1 MKLNGRLAALVL
13 LVLLAAASPAWGQAQ
28 DVIDFRGRLVDT
40 SGKPIKTLTTVTV
53 RLYYSPTTAVGT
65 EVFSEVTNITPDNDG
80 YVSHHIGS
88 VNLLSGVDFSQPIYV
103 GLQAGTDPEISP
115 RYLLTKSPYT
125 FHADNAI
132 KLEGLSA
139 SAFAQLAAPQNN
151 FAGDITATNAA
162 MTGWVSAMGGFYGD
176 LYGSATTFT
185 GSLAGDVTGTMNN
198 TQIANG
204 AVTTQKL
211 ASQSVTT
218 AKIEPQAITTSR
230 LAPDAVTTGKIEA
243 QAVTTAKIAPA
254 AVTTS
259 KLDAQA
265 VTTAKLAPDAVTSA
279 KIADGTI
286 TGADLDSAIDI
297 LTSGYI
303 TAAGF
308 SGDGSGLTGLTA
320 FQIAGLGDMA
330 LQNSSSVNITGG
342 TISTS
347 GSVTVGTNL
356 SVMSGMT
363 VFGGGFV
370 WNSLANITA
379 SGSGAAATPTNPT
392 RIVNI
397 VTGAAPGAEVRMAGS
412 GTQGQ
417 VLVVMNKSTNP
428 LVVNATA
435 TGSTTI
441 PAGCSQ
447 TFISDF
453 SVWYPTQ
460 SAPGFNPADFLPKDG
475 SAPMT
480 GDLDL
485 GLNSLINATSV
496 SANIFSAGDVAN
508 NGALRIWRAGASVP
522 TFYLGAVG
530 QSNELLVRDNATNP
544 ILLFESSTGALD
556 VGNSATNGII
566 NVKTA
571 GSGSSIQLQ
580 GATGTVIA
588 NSFVGDGGALSN
600 IDAASLGGVS
610 AANFYT
616 GAQVDAVVLNSIAAL
631 NLGTM
636 STQNANSVAITGGLI
651 TSTVIGGSN
660 PAAANFTTLT
670 SAGTTLLNT
679 TGSAL
684 TQIGNSGG
692 GEVNIFSGS
701 SELKLEG
708 VVRINRIGPNNTFIG
723 NNTGGDVDITCSD
736 SNRVDINAGNGQL
749 NLIGHVLL
757 HGTSG
762 LVIASPY
769 FNVDHQGNV
778 SAASFSG
785 DGSNLTGIQVGQ
797 VSGLGSMAQQ
807 DANNVFITG
816 GTISTTGQVTV
827 GTDLSVMSGMT
838 VFGGGFVWHSLANVV
853 ASGTGFSAATTDPTH
868 IVNIVTGAGPGA
880 EVQMGGSGTQ
890 GQVLV
895 VMNKSANP
903 LVVNHTPTG
912 PTTIPAG
919 ASQTFISDFGDWY
932 PTRAAAG
939 DADTLDGL
947 DSSAFAQL
955 SGSNVFTGSIT
966 ATSFMGDGAALT
978 NLNASS
984 LTSGVLSDSL
994 LSSNIPRLNQQNTF
1008 TARQTI
1014 TVANGDGLSVSK
1026 TGTAGSAAIYGS
1038 ANMGGSGVI
1047 GVASGTGDG
1056 LVGIANG
1063 GSGNGLFALAQNTGR
1078 AGLFRISNG
1087 GNTAPVIEAHH
1098 QGLGSA
1104 GFFLIDSGNLNTSA
1118 LIRGNNNTGTGALLL
1133 LQQAGQDRFVVSNAG
1148 DVTANGDIAVAGS
1161 LTSARLSVD
1170 GNTLDV
1176 NPASRRVG
1184 IGTSAPTGK
1193 LEISAGGEA
1202 ALVVNGRQEFSGADA
1217 RFTLPRHASD
1227 PTADLAEGMVYFNTS
1242 TNKLRVYQSGA
1253 WSDVAPGSSGT
1264 GLPTGSI
1271 VFGETPNDSNLLG
1284 AGLVRVPSAD
1294 FTSDSKAPD
1303 ARVDFSAVWTGTE
1316 MIVWGGYGP
1325 AAVFNTGGRYNPSTN
1340 TWLPVSTVN
1349 APSPR
1354 ARHSAVWT
1362 GIAMMIWGGTNTQGT
1377 FYNDGYFY
1385 DPGNDTWQPLPSFG
1399 APTPRHMAFAQMTS
1413 NGVMIWGGGD
1423 ASAALNTGAIF
1434 DFNFYGWTPMSTV
1447 NAPVPRSWPGIA
1459 WTGSKLIVWSGGV
1472 PGGFVNTGAMWDL
1485 ATDTWTAMTTA
1496 NSPAP
1501 RRESRAVW
1509 TGTEMIVW
1517 GGVTNMPVV
1526 SGGRFNPATDTWSAL
1541 PTAGAPLAYEGHT
1554 MIWTGTEAIVWGG
1567 LGGARY
1573 NPVTDSWSPIGHT
1586 NEPPSTVSHQT
1597 VWTGTHMVAWGGAV
1611 SGQYVATGGRYDPVA
1626 DSWQQTTTGKLYG
1639 YRKP

>member
-1 MKLNGRLAALVL
+1 MKLNGRLGALVL
-13 LVLLAAASPAWGQAQ
+13 LVLLAVASPVWGQAQ
-28 DVIDFRGRLVDT
+28 DVIDFKGRLVDT

-65 EVFSEVTNITPDNDG
+65 EVFSEVANVTPDGDG
-80 YVSHHIGS
+80 YFSHNIGS

-103 GLQAGTDPEISP
+103 GLQAGSDPEISP

-132 KLEGLSA
+132 KLEGLGA
-139 SAFAQLAAPQNN
+139 AAFAQLAAPQNN
-151 FAGDITATNAA
+151 FAGDISATNAA

-185 GSLAGDVTGTMNN
+185 GSLVGDVTGTMNN

-265 VTTAKLAPDAVTSA
+265 VTTAKLAPDSVTSA

-379 SGSGAAATPTNPT
+379 SGTGAAATPTNPT

-417 VLVVMNKSTNP
+417 VLVVVNKSTNP
-428 LVVNATA
+428 LVVNTTA

-485 GLNSLINATSV
+485 GLNSLVNATSV
-496 SANIFSAGDVAN
+496 SANTFSAGDVAN

-600 IDAASLGGVS
+600 VDAASLGGVS

-616 GAQVDAVVLNSIAAL
+616 SAQVDAAVLNSIAAL

-636 STQNANSVAITGGLI
+636 STQNANSVAITGGSI

-838 VFGGGFVWHSLANVV
+838 VFGGGFVWHSLANVA

-947 DSSAFAQL
+947 DSLAFAQL

-966 ATSFMGDGAALT
+966 AASFLGDGAALT

-1014 TVANGDGLSVSK
+1014 TVVNGDGLSVNK

-1047 GVASGTGDG
+1047 GVATGTGDG

-1161 LTSARLSVD
+1161 LTSARLAVD

-1193 LEISAGGEA
+1193 LEVSASGEA

-1362 GIAMMIWGGTNTQGT
+1362 GFAMMIWGGTNTQGT

-1472 PGGFVNTGAMWDL
+1472 PGGFVNTGAVWDL
-1485 ATDTWTAMTTA
+1485 ATDTWTAMTTV

-1526 SGGRFNPATDTWSAL
+1526 SGGRYNPATDTWSAL

>member
-1 MKLNGRLAALVL
+1 MKLNGRLGALVL

-65 EVFSEVTNITPDNDG
+65 EVFSEVTNVTPDNDG
-80 YVSHHIGS
+80 YFSHHIGS

-103 GLQAGTDPEISP
+103 GLQAGSDPEISP
-115 RYLLTKSPYT
+115 RYLQTKSPYS
-125 FHADNAI
+125 FHADNAL

-185 GSLAGDVTGTMNN
+185 GSLAGDVTGSMNN

-218 AKIEPQAITTSR
+218 AKIEPQAITTSK

-265 VTTAKLAPDAVTSA
+265 VTSAKLAPDAVTSA

-397 VTGAAPGAEVRMAGS
+397 VTGAASGAEVRMAGS

-600 IDAASLGGVS
+600 VDAASLGGVS
-610 AANFYT
+610 AANYYT
-616 GAQVDAVVLNSIAAL
+616 SAQVDAAVLNSIAAL

-636 STQNANSVAITGGLI
+636 STQNSNSVAITGGLI

-684 TQIGNSGG
+684 TQIGHSGG
-692 GEVNIFSGS
+692 GEVNILSGS

-785 DGSNLTGIQVGQ
+785 DGSGLTGIQAGQ

-807 DANNVFITG
+807 DAHNVFITG

-853 ASGTGFSAATTDPTH
+853 ASGTGFSAAATNPTR

-895 VMNKSANP
+895 VMNKSSNP

-939 DADTLDGL
+939 NADTLDGL
-947 DSSAFAQL
+947 DSSVFAQL

-966 ATSFMGDGAALT
+966 ATSFTGSGAGLTSLHAASLVGTLPALDGVALT
-978 NLNASS
+978 NLNASNV
-984 LTSGVLSDSL
+984 TTGTLSDDR
-994 LSSNIPRLNQQNTF
+994 LSGNIVRRNVNNWF
-1008 TARQTI
+1008 QTSQSI
-1014 TVANGDGLSVSK
+1014 TGQLTTSAGAWFNGDVRVAPSGGSNPSLYVAAAGGK
-1026 TGTAGSAAIYGS
+1026 TGA
-1038 ANMGGSGVI
+1038 
-1047 GVASGTGDG
+1047 
-1056 LVGIANG
+1056 
-1063 GSGNGLFALAQNTGR
+1063 
-1078 AGLFRISNG
+1078 AGLFICDTNSTG
-1087 GNTAPVIEAHH
+1087 PA
-1098 QGLGSA
+1098 GS
-1104 GFFLIDSGNLNTSA
+1104 FIITNSP
-1118 LIRGNNNTGTGALLL
+1118 GNNAPMIHGDNITGAGDLLRL
-1133 LQQAGQDRFVVSNAG
+1133 LKAGSPEFVVSNNG
-1148 DVTANGDIAVAGS
+1148 NVTANGDVAVAGS

-1170 GNTLDV
+1170 GDTLDV
-1176 NPASRRVG
+1176 NPTSRRVG

-1193 LEISAGGEA
+1193 LEVSASGEA

-1217 RFTLPRHASD
+1217 RFSLPRHASD

-1253 WSDVAPGSSGT
+1253 WSDVAPGSSGS

-1284 AGLVRVPSAD
+1284 AGLVRLPSAD

-1362 GIAMMIWGGTNTQGT
+1362 GFAMMIWGGTNTQGT
-1377 FYNDGYFY
+1377 YYNDGYFY
-1385 DPGNDTWQPLPSFG
+1385 DPGNDTWQQLPSFG

-1423 ASAALNTGAIF
+1423 ASAALNTGAMF

-1472 PGGFVNTGAMWDL
+1472 PGGFVNTGAVWDL

-1526 SGGRFNPATDTWSAL
+1526 SGGRYNPATDTWSAL

>member
-1 MKLNGRLAALVL
+1 MNCPRSSAGTTTCASAPEAMRLPKISSRGHVMKLSGCFGALVL
-13 LVLLAAASPAWGQAQ
+13 LGLLAVASPVWGQAQ
-28 DVIDFRGRLVDT
+28 DIIDFRGRLVDT

-53 RLYYSPTTAVGT
+53 RLYYSPITAVGT
-65 EVFSEVTNITPDNDG
+65 EVFSEVTNLTPDNEG
-80 YVSHHIGS
+80 YFSHTIGS

-103 GLQAGTDPEISP
+103 GLQAGSDPEISP
-115 RYLLTKSPYT
+115 RYLLTKSPYA
-125 FHADNAI
+125 FHANNAAT
-132 KLEGLSA
+132 LEGLSA

-151 FAGDITATNAA
+151 FAGDISATNAA
-162 MTGWVSAMGGFYGD
+162 MTGWISAMGGFYGD

-185 GSLAGDVTGTMNN
+185 GSLGGDVTGSMNN

-243 QAVTTAKIAPA
+243 QAVTTAKLAPS

-259 KLDAQA
+259 RLDAQA
-265 VTTAKLAPDAVTSA
+265 VTTSKLAPDAVTSA

-286 TGADLDSAIDI
+286 TSADLDSAIDI

-303 TAAGF
+303 SAAGF

-320 FQIAGLGDMA
+320 LQIAGLGDMA
-330 LQNSSSVNITGG
+330 LQNSNAVNITGG

-347 GSVTVGTNL
+347 GSVSVGTNL

-397 VTGAAPGAEVRMAGS
+397 VTGAGPGAEVRMAGS

-417 VLVVMNKSTNP
+417 VLVVMNKSANP

-447 TFISDF
+447 TFISDY
-453 SVWYPTQ
+453 SIWYPTQ

-485 GLNSLINATSV
+485 GLHSLINASSV

-588 NSFVGDGGALSN
+588 NSFVGNGGGLTN
-600 IDAASLGGVS
+600 VDAASLGGVT

-616 GAQVDAVVLNSIAAL
+616 SAQVDAALLSSIAAL

-636 STQNANSVAITGGLI
+636 STQNAGSVAITGGSI

-670 SAGTTLLNT
+670 STGTTLLNT

-684 TQIGNSGG
+684 TQIGNSSG

-749 NLIGHVLL
+749 NLIGDVLL

-769 FNVDHQGNV
+769 FNVDDQGNV
-778 SAASFSG
+778 TAASFSG
-785 DGSNLTGIQVGQ
+785 DGSNLTGIQAGQ

-838 VFGGGFVWHSLANVV
+838 VFGGGFVWHSLSNIVANGVG
-853 ASGTGFSAATTDPTH
+853 SGAAATDPTH
-868 IVNIVTGAGPGA
+868 IVNVVTGAGPGA
-880 EVQMGGSGTQ
+880 EVQMAGSGTQ

-919 ASQTFISDFGDWY
+919 ASQTFISDYSDWY

-939 DADTLDGL
+939 NADTLDGL

-966 ATSFMGDGAALT
+966 ATSFLGDGAALT

-1047 GVASGTGDG
+1047 GVATGTGDG

-1104 GFFLIDSGNLNTSA
+1104 GYFLIDSGNSNTSA

-1133 LQQAGQDRFVVSNAG
+1133 LQQAGLDRFVVSNSG
-1148 DVTANGDIAVAGS
+1148 DVSATSFTGNGAG
-1161 LTSARLSVD
+1161 LTSLNAANLSGPLPALDGAALTNLNAASISTGTLSDARLSSNIVRR
-1170 GNTLDV
+1170 DV
-1176 NPASRRVG
+1176 NNWFMTSQSITGQLTTSAGAWLNGDVRVATNGGGNPALYVAAAGGKTGAAGLFICDTNSTGPAGSFIITNSAGNNAPMIHGDNITEPGEHRRAMEEGPPDGGLRQPSRPARRPGRPVAARAHPRLRRPPDRRLPGGVQPTRLCGGWPGAGGDRLESGPRGGG
-1184 IGTSAPTGK
+1184 IGCGCTS
-1193 LEISAGGEA
+1193 
-1202 ALVVNGRQEFSGADA
+1202 
-1217 RFTLPRHASD
+1217 
-1227 PTADLAEGMVYFNTS
+1227 
-1242 TNKLRVYQSGA
+1242 
-1253 WSDVAPGSSGT
+1253 
-1264 GLPTGSI
+1264 
-1271 VFGETPNDSNLLG
+1271 
-1284 AGLVRVPSAD
+1284 
-1294 FTSDSKAPD
+1294 
-1303 ARVDFSAVWTGTE
+1303 
-1316 MIVWGGYGP
+1316 
-1325 AAVFNTGGRYNPSTN
+1325 
-1340 TWLPVSTVN
+1340 
-1349 APSPR
+1349 
-1354 ARHSAVWT
+1354 
-1362 GIAMMIWGGTNTQGT
+1362 
-1377 FYNDGYFY
+1377 
-1385 DPGNDTWQPLPSFG
+1385 
-1399 APTPRHMAFAQMTS
+1399 
-1413 NGVMIWGGGD
+1413 
-1423 ASAALNTGAIF
+1423 
-1434 DFNFYGWTPMSTV
+1434 
-1447 NAPVPRSWPGIA
+1447 
-1459 WTGSKLIVWSGGV
+1459 
-1472 PGGFVNTGAMWDL
+1472 
-1485 ATDTWTAMTTA
+1485 
-1496 NSPAP
+1496 
-1501 RRESRAVW
+1501 
-1509 TGTEMIVW
+1509 
-1517 GGVTNMPVV
+1517 
-1526 SGGRFNPATDTWSAL
+1526 
-1541 PTAGAPLAYEGHT
+1541 
-1554 MIWTGTEAIVWGG
+1554 
-1567 LGGARY
+1567 
-1573 NPVTDSWSPIGHT
+1573 
-1586 NEPPSTVSHQT
+1586 
-1597 VWTGTHMVAWGGAV
+1597 
-1611 SGQYVATGGRYDPVA
+1611 
-1626 DSWQQTTTGKLYG
+1626 
-1639 YRKP
+1639 